1 MVMEE
6 VYEYLCYF
14 QNESLGSVSDITG
27 AYVTENSK
35 KVFYG
40 GDSDLAGKK
49 ASYRITEKH
58 HWYHIN
64 TPDPLLPRVKDWSD
78 WHEEAQS
85 LKPIIEHLKRK
96 NVIV

>member
-58 HWYHIN
+58 KWYHIN

-78 WHEEAQS
+78 WHEESQS

-96 NVIV
+96 NVII